1 MRRGDTG
8 GFALVAVLWILVA
21 ASAAAVQF
29 HRTARTSRLASIN
42 AGAEVK
48 ARWAAREGLARAVDA
63 IERFGMASGDW
74 ERAGL
79 GRAVRLA
86 ALPGAGSVQVDVR
99 ILDARSRLD
108 LNHATPEEVERLLR
122 ATLGPTDPQIP
133 ILRDGIL
140 EARTAGFGSVR
151 ELSEVKGTDRRVYAA
166 LKPLVTVNGDSTINV
181 NTASPPVLAAVLGV
195 APSLARL
202 VAERARVRPFAN
214 VFEVVRVLP
223 PDAGRPLEVRM
234 TDLRTRLEFA
244 PQDLEVHVEASIPRT
259 GVVARIEA
267 SVRLVRGDVWELR
280 KIVES

>member
-1 MRRGDTG
+1 VRRGDTG

-29 HRTARTSRLASIN
+29 HRTARASRLASIN

-86 ALPGAGSVQVDVR
+86 ALPGAGPAQVDVR

-108 LNHATPEEVERLLR
+108 LNHATPEELERLLH
-122 ATLGPTDPQIP
+122 ATLGPSDPRIP
-133 ILRDGIL
+133 MLRDGML
-140 EARTAGFGSVR
+140 EARTAGFGAVR
-151 ELSEVKGTDRRVYAA
+151 ELSEVKGSDRQVYAA
-166 LKPLVTVNGDSTINV
+166 LKPLVTVNGDGTVNV
-181 NTASPPVLAAVLGV
+181 NTASPPVLAAVLGI

-223 PDAGRPLEVRM
+223 PYAARPLEVRM
-234 TDLRTRLEFA
+234 TDLRTKLAFA
-244 PQDLEVHVEASIPRT
+244 PQDVEVHVEASIPRT

-267 SVRLVRGDVWELR
+267 SVGLVRGDVWELR